1 MDMKKLFKK
10 IAIIVGI
17 VVGVLVLIAVL
28 LAMFFGTNSVKT
40 EYSSGMMGGIAPM
53 MYDSYAGEAV
63 GLGAPSIAES
73 YVTNNSVKRQA
84 ATDSAATV
92 EKKVIKNG
100 YLSVFVDD
108 PTAAVLQIRQIA
120 IDKKGF
126 VDRADIYT
134 ETNGQVTGTVV
145 IRVPNA
151 DFESTME
158 GVKGIAREV
167 DRETVDATDVT
178 EQYVDLEARL
188 KNMKAEEAQY
198 QSIMNQAVKID
209 DILNVAGRLADVRGR
224 IEQVQGQLQ
233 YLSRQVDMS
242 SITVNLTAYSDV
254 KVFGLKWRP
263 LVELKQALRGFFESL
278 TNFVNMLIKLIF
290 ALPVILLYVVTFGLI
305 GWGLWKLGKWAY
317 RKLMR

>member
-1 MDMKKLFKK
+1 
-10 IAIIVGI
+10 
-17 VVGVLVLIAVL
+17 
-28 LAMFFGTNSVKT
+28 
-40 EYSSGMMGGIAPM
+40 
-53 MYDSYAGEAV
+53 
-63 GLGAPSIAES
+63 
-73 YVTNNSVKRQA
+73 
-84 ATDSAATV
+84 
-92 EKKVIKNG
+92 
-100 YLSVFVDD
+100 
-108 PTAAVLQIRQIA
+108 
-120 IDKKGF
+120 
-126 VDRADIYT
+126 
-134 ETNGQVTGTVV
+134 VTGTVV

-151 DFESTME
+151 DFETTME
-158 GVKGIAREV
+158 GVKGIAREI

-188 KNMKAEEAQY
+188 KNMRAEESQY
-198 QSIMNQAVKID
+198 QEIMAQAVKID

-290 ALPVILLYVVTFGLI
+290 ALPVIILYVVTFGLI
-305 GWGLWKLGKWAY
+305 GWGLWKMGKWAY